1 MLLVF
6 SEKNVLVESSVEQY
20 DNEKYQSGAAPH
32 TNVLIFITEV
42 TVRYCRY
49 SIYQIII
56 IWVTSV
62 LRYIV

>member
-32 TNVLIFITEV
+32 TNVGTYFYN
-42 TVRYCRY
+42 RSNR
-49 SIYQIII
+49 
-56 IWVTSV
+56 
-62 LRYIV
+62 